1 MRCVRLSVVGGRGMA
16 AVEVDGEDGV
26 SSGDLI
32 RTVLSVLESHTL
44 RGTHPLPEV

>member
-1 MRCVRLSVVGGRGMA
+1 MA